1 MEYTPFL
8 CKDRRESTWH
18 LIDDDDDGDNDRIND
33 DGVDDGGDDGSNN
46 KRDYGDEYY
55 ITFR

>member
-18 LIDDDDDGDNDRIND
+18 LIDDDRIND